1 MLGCTG
7 THDPEWFEQNILY
20 HIVHLILGF
29 TICRQLNLNMCSVHY
44 ESMIFSNIYRFE
56 YVFCLNQLRCTSTYA
71 LALQDS
77 HFGVASGARWRDLNP
92 DTWKGDGRG
101 FFSRPL
107 PGRNCNSHP
116 YKGTAEQI
124 ISARSVEGR
133 QLVSKI
139 RVAWSRRTK
148 LWLRTLEFSLETRTP
163 CAFSVGTAEK
173 GVQGWPDFW
182 SDYSLVN

>member
-1 MLGCTG
+1 MLIYQRVY
-7 THDPEWFEQNILY
+7 F
-20 HIVHLILGF
+20 ILGF
-29 TICRQLNLNMCSVHY
+29 TICRQLNLNICSVHY
-44 ESMIFSNIYRFE
+44 EPMIFANICRFE
-56 YVFCLNQLRCTSTYA
+56 YVFCLNRLRCTSTYA

-77 HFGVASGARWRDLNP
+77 HFGVASGLGDLNP

-101 FFSRPL
+101 NSAGHCL
-107 PGRNCNSHP
+107 ASRNCNSHP

-163 CAFSVGTAEK
+163 CASSVGTAEK